1 MRIKR
6 LNVLTVSVALVLSSV
21 ILRIFP
27 ANISWDVEFAIFNL
41 KLGIVLLAFFFCLE
55 EKK

>member
-6 LNVLTVSVALVLSSV
+6 LNALTVSVALVLSSV

-41 KLGIVLLAFFFCLE
+41 KLGIILLAFFFCLE